1 MNSAVIAGSK
11 LILCMDGITITRN
24 ISKTLMFM
32 IDKLINSTDVHE
44 PMDDD
49 LSDAVRDYILKH
61 YSPRKMIDQIII
73 CNKSR
78 GIITC
83 NIEHDDMQLADNTL
97 EEVNNE

>member
-1 MNSAVIAGSK
+1 MVIASIDYAK
-11 LILCMDGITITRN
+11 IIRMTKTMITR
-24 ISKTLMFM
+24 
-32 IDKLINSTDVHE
+32 IDTDKRIWI
-44 PMDDD
+44 DD